1 MMNAQ
6 KVVVWAATCED
17 KPGGA
22 MRRLEGL
29 AQSGADLKFI
39 FTRRLET
46 EPNKGVIFV
55 APLEGERQK
64 AAAKVLGFAP
74 TPNMWVV
81 RVEAAD
87 EPGLAYMFAGALAGV
102 GINMRGLSG
111 MVVRGVFVAYLA
123 FDSEADAERAAERLR
138 MPL

>member
-6 KVVVWAATCED
+6 KVAVWATTCED

-39 FTRRLET
+39 LTRRLEG
-46 EPNKGVIFV
+46 EPSKGVIFV
-55 APLEGERQK
+55 APLESERQQ

-74 TPNMWVV
+74 TGSMWAV
-81 RVEAAD
+81 RAEAAD
-87 EPGLAYMFAGALAGV
+87 EPGLGYMFAGALAEE
-102 GINMRGLSG
+102 GINMRGMSG

-123 FDSEADAERAAERLR
+123 FDTEADADRALGRLQL
-138 MPL
+138 PL